1 MLPLNRAGA
10 FASDYGKEKEP
21 NEEVL
26 KVEEWGEKP
35 KRRGSD
41 RTHSIP

>member
-1 MLPLNRAGA
+1 MLTLNRAGA
-10 FASDYGKEKEP
+10 FASDYVKEKET

-26 KVEEWGEKP
+26 EVKERSEKP

-41 RTHSIP
+41 RTHFVP